1 MRRLLSRDARL
12 FGLRIWPKR
21 LSDAEYI
28 EKTRKRLRMYRWVR
42 VLCSVTGVGAVVLC
56 ILMVQVLFDLVID
69 AALAPA
75 QQGILVGALA
85 VSIFFG
91 FSVGWMAYSAVH
103 GFICWDLLHKLIAE
117 RDAHSGSASA
127 VCDQETTSV

>member
-1 MRRLLSRDARL
+1 
-12 FGLRIWPKR
+12 
-21 LSDAEYI
+21 
-28 EKTRKRLRMYRWVR
+28 
-42 VLCSVTGVGAVVLC
+42 
-56 ILMVQVLFDLVID
+56 MVQVLFDLVID

-103 GFICWDLLHKLIAE
+103 GFISLAIESRRDRLLVECWDLLHKLIAE